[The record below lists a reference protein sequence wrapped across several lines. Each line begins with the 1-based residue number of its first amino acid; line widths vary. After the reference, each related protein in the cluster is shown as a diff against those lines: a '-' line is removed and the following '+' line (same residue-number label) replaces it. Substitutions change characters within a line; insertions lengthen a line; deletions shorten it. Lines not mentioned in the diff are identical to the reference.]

1 MVQAAITVLLIPYSV
16 DEVFATAQYLWQS
29 TRVGRSFWRTLTF
42 GGPVLSDQRD
52 SAQGLNMP
60 ISQILGHFIN
70 GGVTY
75 PWNLVACAL
84 IGAGLLGT
92 RLLFG
97 VEPPLYFSDHTAG
110 CVAIVIAIT
119 AWAEVARP
127 VRLLNVP
134 LGLWV
139 AASPFLL
146 DGGGTVATVAHLA
159 AGLALAGL
167 SLPRGARSREHY
179 GGWDQYIL

>member
-1 MVQAAITVLLIPYSV
+1 L

-29 TRVGRSFWRTLTF
+29 KRVGRSLWRTLIF
-42 GGPVLSDQRD
+42 GGPVLSEQRD
-52 SAQGLNMP
+52 PVQGLNMP
-60 ISQILGHFIN
+60 ISQITWEFLR

-75 PWNLVACAL
+75 PWTLIACTL
-84 IGAGLLGT
+84 IGVYLLCT

-110 CVAIVIAIT
+110 CVAIVIAVT
-119 AWAEVARP
+119 AWAEVARS

-146 DGGGTVATVAHLA
+146 DGGTTIASVADLV
-159 AGLALAGL
+159 AGLLLAGL
-167 SLPRGARSREHY
+167 SLSRGARSQEHY

>member
-1 MVQAAITVLLIPYSV
+1 
-16 DEVFATAQYLWQS
+16 
-29 TRVGRSFWRTLTF
+29 
-42 GGPVLSDQRD
+42 
-52 SAQGLNMP
+52 MP
-60 ISQILGHFIN
+60 IGQIAWEFLK

-75 PWNLVACAL
+75 PWTLLGCTL
-84 IGAGLLGT
+84 IGAYLLCT
-92 RLLFG
+92 RLLYG

-110 CVAIVIAIT
+110 CIAIVIAVT
-119 AWAEVARP
+119 AWAEVART

-146 DGGGTVATVAHLA
+146 DGGTTIALV

-167 SLPRGARSREHY
+167 SLPREERSREHY

>member
-1 MVQAAITVLLIPYSV
+1 LIIGS
-16 DEVFATAQYLWQS
+16 
-29 TRVGRSFWRTLTF
+29 
-42 GGPVLSDQRD
+42 PVLSEQRD
-52 SAQGLNMP
+52 PMQGLDMP
-60 ISQILGHFIN
+60 VGKIVGEFLS

-75 PWNLVACAL
+75 PWTLVGCTL
-84 IGAGLLGT
+84 IGVWLLCT

-97 VEPPLYFSDHTAG
+97 TDPPLYFSDHIAG
-110 CVAIVIAIT
+110 CVAVVIAVA

-127 VRLLNVP
+127 VRLLNVT

-139 AASPFLL
+139 AATPFLL
-146 DGGGTVATVAHLA
+146 DGGTSVALVADVV

-167 SLPRGARSREHY
+167 SLPRGARSQEHY

>member
-1 MVQAAITVLLIPYSV
+1 VQAAITVLLIPYSV

-29 TRVGRSFWRTLTF
+29 KRVGRSFWRTLIF
-42 GGPVLSDQRD
+42 GGPVLSELRD
-52 SAQGLNMP
+52 PVQGLDMP
-60 ISQILGHFIN
+60 ISRIIKDFFR

-75 PWNLVACAL
+75 PWTLVGCTL
-84 IGAGLLGT
+84 IGAYLLCT
-92 RLLFG
+92 RLLLG

-110 CVAIVIAIT
+110 CVAIVIAVT
-119 AWAEVARP
+119 AWAEVART

-139 AASPFLL
+139 AASPFAL
-146 DGGGTVATVAHLA
+146 DGGTTVALVTDVA
-159 AGLALAGL
+159 AGLALAAL
-167 SLPRGARSREHY
+167 SLPRGTRSREHY

>member
-1 MVQAAITVLLIPYSV
+1 V
-16 DEVFATAQYLWQS
+16 
-29 TRVGRSFWRTLTF
+29 
-42 GGPVLSDQRD
+42 
-52 SAQGLNMP
+52 QGLNMP
-60 ISQILGHFIN
+60 VGQITREFLK

-75 PWNLVACAL
+75 PWTLVGCTL
-84 IGAGLLGT
+84 IGIYLLCT

-97 VEPPLYFSDHTAG
+97 VEPPLYFSDHVAG
-110 CVAIVIAIT
+110 CIAIVIAVT

-146 DGGGTVATVAHLA
+146 DGGTAVALIADVV
-159 AGLALAGL
+159 AGL
-167 SLPRGARSREHY
+167 SLAVFSLPRGVRSREHY